1 MIKNRLFLSPD
12 GFMFNAYHARPDKKP
27 KGGIIVIQENFGV
40 NTHIR
45 EVCDGFAQDGYEV
58 IAPALYDRVEKKV
71 ELGYEEADREYGR
84 KIRHK
89 LGWDNPV
96 KDINTTIEILRQS
109 VNKVGIVGYC
119 WGGTMAWLA
128 AARLPV
134 DCAVG
139 YYGSQMFQF
148 LGEEPKCPV
157 MLHFGEKD
165 PTVDMENVKQINK
178 FYSDVIIHTY
188 GNADHGFNC
197 NHRATFDEDSAVNA
211 RKRTMDF
218 FKAHIG

>member
-1 MIKNRLFLSPD
+1 MIKNRMFLSPD
-12 GFMFNAYHARPDKKP
+12 GFMFNAYHARPEGKP
-27 KGGIIVIQENFGV
+27 KAGVIVVQENFGV
-40 NTHIR
+40 NAHIR
-45 EVCDGFAQDGYEV
+45 EVCDGFAQAGYEV
-58 IAPALYDRVEKKV
+58 IAPALYDRVEKHI
-71 ELGYEEADREYGR
+71 ELGYEQNDREYGR

-96 KDINTTIEILRQS
+96 KDINTSIEILRQG
-109 VNKVGIVGYC
+109 NDKVGVVGYC
-119 WGGTMAWLA
+119 WGGTMTWLT

-148 LGEEPKCPV
+148 LGEAPQCPV

-165 PTVDMENVKQINK
+165 PTVDIENVNQINRL
-178 FYSDVIIHTY
+178 YPDVVVHTY
-188 GNADHGFNC
+188 ADADHGFNC
-197 NHRATFDEDSAVNA
+197 DHRATFDKESAESA
-211 RKRTMDF
+211 RKRTIDF